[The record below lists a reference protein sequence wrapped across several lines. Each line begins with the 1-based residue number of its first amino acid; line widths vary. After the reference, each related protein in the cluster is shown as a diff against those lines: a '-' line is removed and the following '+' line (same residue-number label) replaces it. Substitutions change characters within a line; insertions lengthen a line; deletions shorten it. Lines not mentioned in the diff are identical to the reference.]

1 MDNDFSIL
9 TLSSPVTFSKIV
21 SPVCLPASISSLYV
35 GSVATVTG
43 WGTLSS
49 GGSQPDKLQEVDVNV
64 ISNSQCAGNYGSNSI
79 TSAMVCAADTGKD
92 SCQGDSGGPM
102 VTQENGRHAQIG
114 VVSWGIGCASPNY
127 PGVYARV
134 TSVKSWIQSIASG
147 TQDSNC

>member
-1 MDNDFSIL
+1 M
-9 TLSSPVTFSKIV
+9 
-21 SPVCLPASISSLYV
+21 
-35 GSVATVTG
+35 GSV
-43 WGTLSS
+43 
-49 GGSQPDKLQEVDVNV
+49 SQPPHLTSMLVVWPLSLAGEHCHLEAPSLTNSRFDVNV